1 MGCRYMH
8 AHVHRPKVSFGDHS
22 YQNIQPSGSILDQT
36 DMPSLNPESTF
47 NRRDPFKAQFH
58 PLTVGR
64 VVSITHNHW
73 NPLAATVATVGPD
86 LVVQLTRLD
95 QKLPFKEG
103 DQVLIKYWNEDRAVY
118 CWQAHVAKIAGQG
131 YLTLSP
137 LGDGMTIQQRQS
149 YRVASAIPLSFII
162 IDAADTQLNGEKVSG
177 VVSQN
182 VSVGGV
188 FFEQGF
194 QLTVGDKLELQ
205 LDFPSSEPVHAVGW
219 VVRCK
224 PVSVDG
230 RSLLSVA
237 IEFLPT
243 DEMNQ
248 YRLMESLARLQKL
261 NH

>member
-1 MGCRYMH
+1 
-8 AHVHRPKVSFGDHS
+8 
-22 YQNIQPSGSILDQT
+22 
-36 DMPSLNPESTF
+36 MPSFDPPSTSDK
-47 NRRDPFKAQFH
+47 RDPAKSQFN
-58 PLTVGR
+58 PLSVGEA
-64 VVSITHNHW
+64 VSITHNHLD
-73 NPLAATVATVGPD
+73 PVGATVKKIGLE
-86 LVVQLTRLD
+86 LVVQLARLD
-95 QKLPFKEG
+95 QKLLFKEG
-103 DQVLIKYWNEDRAVY
+103 DQVLIKYWNQDHVVY
-118 CWQAHVAKIAGQG
+118 CWQAHVAKIADQGQ
-131 YLTLSP
+131 LTLSP

-149 YRVASAIPLSFII
+149 YRVAAAIPLSFII

-188 FFEQGF
+188 FFEQGL

-230 RSLLSVA
+230 QSLLSVA
-237 IEFLPT
+237 IEFLPI

-248 YRLMESLARLQKL
+248 IRLMESLARLHKL